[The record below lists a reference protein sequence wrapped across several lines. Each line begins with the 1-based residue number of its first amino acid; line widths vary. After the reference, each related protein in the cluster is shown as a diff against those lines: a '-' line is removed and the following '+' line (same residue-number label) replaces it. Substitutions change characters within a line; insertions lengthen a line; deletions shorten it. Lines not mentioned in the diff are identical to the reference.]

1 MWFWVITLVNGL
13 SHKPRDTCAI
23 NCTPQ
28 GACCRKDCVG
38 TYLCSLH
45 LVLSVNQMSHCND
58 SLVSD
63 APCLSFVCGI
73 LYKTTKPVWRE
84 ISSMLIALL
93 DNLLYS
99 WIAWGSKCH
108 SSAASN
114 VSTSFV
120 LTLLKALSGGNFSA
134 INEK

>member
-1 MWFWVITLVNGL
+1 MILGYQITLVNGF

-45 LVLSVNQMSHCND
+45 HVLSVNQMSHCND
-58 SLVSD
+58 NLVSD
-63 APCLSFVCGI
+63 VPCSLFVVF
-73 LYKTTKPVWRE
+73 LYKTTKSVWRE
-84 ISSMLIALL
+84 VSSMLIALL
-93 DNLLYS
+93 NNLLYS

-114 VSTSFV
+114 VSISLV
-120 LTLLKALSGGNFSA
+120 LTLLKTLNGGNSSA

>member
-1 MWFWVITLVNGL
+1 VILGYKITLVNRL
-13 SHKPRDTCAI
+13 SHKPRDTCAV

-38 TYLCSLH
+38 TCLCSLH
-45 LVLSVNQMSHCND
+45 HVLSVNQMSHCND
-58 SLVSD
+58 NLVSD
-63 APCLSFVCGI
+63 TPCSLFVVFLC
-73 LYKTTKPVWRE
+73 KTTKSVWRE
-84 ISSMLIALL
+84 ISSVLIALL

-114 VSTSFV
+114 VSTSF
-120 LTLLKALSGGNFSA
+120 S
-134 INEK
+134 INIIKDTVWW